1 MEVLDEV
8 SGKFLAKILGV
19 HERTIR
25 KLVAK
30 RIVIRA
36 SRGKYD
42 LIASV
47 RIYDELKAAA
57 AARTRTPGPGEDFD
71 LGLEDLDLR

>member
-1 MEVLDEV
+1 MEAPETVN
-8 SGKFLAKILGV
+8 GTFLAKILGV

-36 SRGKYD
+36 ARGKYD

-47 RIYDELKAAA
+47 RIYDARKAAA
-57 AARTRTPGPGEDFD
+57 AARQRTRG
-71 LGLEDLDLR
+71 EDLDLELGDLDFS